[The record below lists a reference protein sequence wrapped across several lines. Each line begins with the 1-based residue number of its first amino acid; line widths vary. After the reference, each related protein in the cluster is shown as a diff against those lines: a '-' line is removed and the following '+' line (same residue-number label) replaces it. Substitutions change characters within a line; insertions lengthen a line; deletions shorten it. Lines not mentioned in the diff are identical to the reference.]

1 MAIIKTPYLCTVMK
15 KQLHATVI
23 KSKCVT
29 KNERK
34 HYECNEDVLFSML
47 GDGKGNWV
55 YDKRRLRQTARDK
68 FVYGHS
74 ALYREDDGNSYGEE
88 NEDDAD

>member
-1 MAIIKTPYLCTVMK
+1 MP
-15 KQLHATVI
+15 
-23 KSKCVT
+23 
-29 KNERK
+29 
-34 HYECNEDVLFSML
+34 

-68 FVYGHS
+68 FVYGQS